1 MKAYLPGMGN
11 TPIAATPRPS
21 YLLQSLMM
29 GSILHLVTPHRQA
42 KQRPV
47 RACHSDPHS
56 CCDGSLLVDYYLTDD
71 DDDGSHVDDFNR
83 DDKGVHHNK
92 EDNPFPQSHT
102 QYTQSQNSL
111 WTANGTDI
119 PSSNWLR
126 DEKRV
131 NLTRWPRPTH
141 GHHYPS
147 RPSVIP
153 SSNGLKG
160 LDGFYLTTVSKI
172 PPGWSTETFKRKN
185 NQLVWRKQQI
195 TGEKGYS
202 WMPSTNWYL
211 QDVHILFMNLISE
224 IHGQSLFVFEFIISH
239 SNNDTYFC

>member
-1 MKAYLPGMGN
+1 MGN

-21 YLLQSLMM
+21 YLLQSLIM

-42 KQRPV
+42 KPRSV

-56 CCDGSLLVDYYLTDD
+56 CCDGSLLVALGHSARASGLDLTDD
-71 DDDGSHVDDFNR
+71 DDDGSRVDDFNR

-92 EDNPFPQSHT
+92 EDNPFPLKIRRL
-102 QYTQSQNSL
+102 YTQSQNSL

-131 NLTRWPRPTH
+131 NLTRWPRPMH

-153 SSNGLKG
+153 SSNGLIG

-172 PPGWSTETFKRKN
+172 PPG
-185 NQLVWRKQQI
+185 
-195 TGEKGYS
+195 
-202 WMPSTNWYL
+202 
-211 QDVHILFMNLISE
+211 
-224 IHGQSLFVFEFIISH
+224 
-239 SNNDTYFC
+239 

>member
-11 TPIAATPRPS
+11 TPIGATPRPS

-29 GSILHLVTPHRQA
+29 DSILHLVTPHRQA
-42 KQRPV
+42 KPRSV

-119 PSSNWLR
+119 PSYNWLR

-131 NLTRWPRPTH
+131 NLTRWPRP
-141 GHHYPS
+141 
-147 RPSVIP
+147 SVIP
-153 SSNGLKG
+153 SSNGLIG

-172 PPGWSTETFKRKN
+172 PPG
-185 NQLVWRKQQI
+185 
-195 TGEKGYS
+195 
-202 WMPSTNWYL
+202 
-211 QDVHILFMNLISE
+211 
-224 IHGQSLFVFEFIISH
+224 
-239 SNNDTYFC
+239 

>member
-1 MKAYLPGMGN
+1 MGN

-21 YLLQSLMM
+21 YLLQSLIM

-92 EDNPFPQSHT
+92 ADNPFPQSHT

-119 PSSNWLR
+119 PSSNCVVHRQLPETEDIHLHSTDSYCPWCFDPWACNGVRAGCEFLPIPVPVVDDRLYKIIQDRYAEDAPRYPAHVSTTPLSLGHPCSCHLCREASQCCR
-126 DEKRV
+126 DDQCP
-131 NLTRWPRPTH
+131 LQ
-141 GHHYPS
+141 
-147 RPSVIP
+147 
-153 SSNGLKG
+153 
-160 LDGFYLTTVSKI
+160 VSQ
-172 PPGWSTETFKRKN
+172 PA
-185 NQLVWRKQQI
+185 
-195 TGEKGYS
+195 Y
-202 WMPSTNWYL
+202 
-211 QDVHILFMNLISE
+211 
-224 IHGQSLFVFEFIISH
+224 
-239 SNNDTYFC
+239 

>member
-42 KQRPV
+42 KPRPV
-47 RACHSDPHS
+47 QAAWSRVSGLD
-56 CCDGSLLVDYYLTDD
+56 LTDD

-119 PSSNWLR
+119 PSSNWLK

-131 NLTRWPRPTH
+131 NFTTLRDLHRIHLAHHGPSVPIQLGPTDTNNFSDIWWPRPTH
-141 GHHYPS
+141 DHYYPS
-147 RPSVIP
+147 CPSGTIRHAGP
-153 SSNGLKG
+153 NG
-160 LDGFYLTTVSKI
+160 FHPTRVCKI
-172 PPGWSTETFKRKN
+172 PPG
-185 NQLVWRKQQI
+185 
-195 TGEKGYS
+195 
-202 WMPSTNWYL
+202 
-211 QDVHILFMNLISE
+211 
-224 IHGQSLFVFEFIISH
+224 
-239 SNNDTYFC
+239 

>member
-29 GSILHLVTPHRQA
+29 SSIPHLITPHRQA
-42 KQRPV
+42 KQRSA
-47 RACHSDPHS
+47 RACLD
-56 CCDGSLLVDYYLTDD
+56 LTD

-92 EDNPFPQSHT
+92 EDNPFPLKIRRL
-102 QYTQSQNSL
+102 YTQSQNSL

-126 DEKRV
+126 DEKRL
-131 NLTRWPRPTH
+131 NLTRWPRPRH

-153 SSNGLKG
+153 SSNGLIG

-172 PPGWSTETFKRKN
+172 PPGWSTETFKWN
-185 NQLVWRKQQI
+185 GLEWDC
-195 TGEKGYS
+195 TLTE
-202 WMPSTNWYL
+202 
-211 QDVHILFMNLISE
+211 
-224 IHGQSLFVFEFIISH
+224 
-239 SNNDTYFC
+239 

>member
-1 MKAYLPGMGN
+1 MKD
-11 TPIAATPRPS
+11 IIS
-21 YLLQSLMM
+21 DV
-29 GSILHLVTPHRQA
+29 ILALGHSA
-42 KQRPV
+42 
-47 RACHSDPHS
+47 RASGLD
-56 CCDGSLLVDYYLTDD
+56 LTDN
-71 DDDGSHVDDFNR
+71 DDDGSRVDDFNR

-119 PSSNWLR
+119 PSYNWLR

-153 SSNGLKG
+153 SSNGLIG

-172 PPGWSTETFKRKN
+172 PPG
-185 NQLVWRKQQI
+185 
-195 TGEKGYS
+195 
-202 WMPSTNWYL
+202 
-211 QDVHILFMNLISE
+211 
-224 IHGQSLFVFEFIISH
+224 
-239 SNNDTYFC
+239 

>member
-42 KQRPV
+42 KPRPV
-47 RACHSDPHS
+47 QAAWSRVSGLD
-56 CCDGSLLVDYYLTDD
+56 LTDD

-147 RPSVIP
+147 RPSEITRHAGPDTLVIA
-153 SSNGLKG
+153 NHH
-160 LDGFYLTTVSKI
+160 GFHPITVSKI
-172 PPGWSTETFKRKN
+172 PPG
-185 NQLVWRKQQI
+185 
-195 TGEKGYS
+195 
-202 WMPSTNWYL
+202 
-211 QDVHILFMNLISE
+211 
-224 IHGQSLFVFEFIISH
+224 
-239 SNNDTYFC
+239 

>member
-42 KQRPV
+42 KPRPV
-47 RACHSDPHS
+47 QAAWSRVSGLD
-56 CCDGSLLVDYYLTDD
+56 LTDD

-102 QYTQSQNSL
+102 QYTHSQNSL

-119 PSSNWLR
+119 PSSNWL
-126 DEKRV
+126 
-131 NLTRWPRPTH
+131 
-141 GHHYPS
+141 
-147 RPSVIP
+147 I
-153 SSNGLKG
+153 G
-160 LDGFYLTTVSKI
+160 LDSEYHHGFQPTTVCKI
-172 PPGWSTETFKRKN
+172 PPR
-185 NQLVWRKQQI
+185 
-195 TGEKGYS
+195 
-202 WMPSTNWYL
+202 
-211 QDVHILFMNLISE
+211 
-224 IHGQSLFVFEFIISH
+224 
-239 SNNDTYFC
+239 

>member
-42 KQRPV
+42 KPRSV

-56 CCDGSLLVDYYLTDD
+56 CCDGSLLVDIPALGHSARVSGLDLTDD
-71 DDDGSHVDDFNR
+71 DDDGSHVDEFNC

-153 SSNGLKG
+153 SSNWIIG
-160 LDGFYLTTVSKI
+160 LDGFY
-172 PPGWSTETFKRKN
+172 
-185 NQLVWRKQQI
+185 QQQI
-195 TGEKGYS
+195 TGEKGYK
-202 WMPSTNWYL
+202 
-211 QDVHILFMNLISE
+211 
-224 IHGQSLFVFEFIISH
+224 
-239 SNNDTYFC
+239 

>member
-42 KQRPV
+42 KPRSV
-47 RACHSDPHS
+47 RASHSDPHS
-56 CCDGSLLVDYYLTDD
+56 CCGGSLLVDYYEEQQQQQQHMEDPWIHFPLVTCAPVISAEKRLRVAEMTNAWFGSANQIIIISDVILALGHSARVSGLDLTDD

-131 NLTRWPRPTH
+131 NLTRWPRPRH

-153 SSNGLKG
+153 SSNGLIG

-172 PPGWSTETFKRKN
+172 PPG
-185 NQLVWRKQQI
+185 
-195 TGEKGYS
+195 
-202 WMPSTNWYL
+202 
-211 QDVHILFMNLISE
+211 
-224 IHGQSLFVFEFIISH
+224 
-239 SNNDTYFC
+239 

>member
-29 GSILHLVTPHRQA
+29 GSILHLATPHRQA
-42 KQRPV
+42 KPRSV
-47 RACHSDPHS
+47 RASHSAPHS
-56 CCDGSLLVDYYLTDD
+56 CCDGSLLVDYYEEEKQQQQLMEDPWIHFPLVTCAPVISAEKRLRVAEMTNAWFGSANQIIMISDVILALGHSARVSGLDLTDD
-71 DDDGSHVDDFNR
+71 NDDGSHADDFNR

-153 SSNGLKG
+153 SSNGLIG

-172 PPGWSTETFKRKN
+172 PPG
-185 NQLVWRKQQI
+185 
-195 TGEKGYS
+195 
-202 WMPSTNWYL
+202 
-211 QDVHILFMNLISE
+211 
-224 IHGQSLFVFEFIISH
+224 
-239 SNNDTYFC
+239 

>member
-1 MKAYLPGMGN
+1 MNHSFLDITALFPPPDWLIGVDSLDLCKDEKRVTFTSPNWPTETRSVVIVVNNTDNLCPLKEQPHHYQQPLSHPNGHDEHEDSLQFNIVSHDYHDQRLDTNGAGVLGDSLRVSGLDLP
-11 TPIAATPRPS
+11 
-21 YLLQSLMM
+21 
-29 GSILHLVTPHRQA
+29 
-42 KQRPV
+42 
-47 RACHSDPHS
+47 
-56 CCDGSLLVDYYLTDD
+56 D
-71 DDDGSHVDDFNR
+71 DDDGSRVDDFNC

-126 DEKRV
+126 DEKRL
-131 NLTRWPRPTH
+131 NLTRWPRPRH

-153 SSNGLKG
+153 SSNGLIG

-172 PPGWSTETFKRKN
+172 PPG
-185 NQLVWRKQQI
+185 
-195 TGEKGYS
+195 
-202 WMPSTNWYL
+202 
-211 QDVHILFMNLISE
+211 
-224 IHGQSLFVFEFIISH
+224 
-239 SNNDTYFC
+239 

>member
-1 MKAYLPGMGN
+1 MGN

-42 KQRPV
+42 KPRPV
-47 RACHSDPHS
+47 QAAWSRVSGLD
-56 CCDGSLLVDYYLTDD
+56 LTDD

-153 SSNGLKG
+153 SSNWIIG
-160 LDGFYLTTVSKI
+160 LDGFY
-172 PPGWSTETFKRKN
+172 
-185 NQLVWRKQQI
+185 QQQI
-195 TGEKGYS
+195 TGEKGYK
-202 WMPSTNWYL
+202 
-211 QDVHILFMNLISE
+211 
-224 IHGQSLFVFEFIISH
+224 
-239 SNNDTYFC
+239 